1 MGITSGATVYQIKG
15 TDDSI
20 PALIKPWGSEQYPPQ
35 SPFVMMNHIGGS
47 NICELDRLNDNNLQ
61 LLPVLHP
68 LLKNDNSPKI
78 GEGVCFDDFFSSAV
92 CLSICFLCTMGSSII
107 DITHGRGGICTK
119 GDVTLYCHLVK
130 WVTRGRK
137 GSKISKNG

>member
-1 MGITSGATVYQIKG
+1 MGITSGASVYQIKG

-61 LLPVLHP
+61 MLPVLHP

-78 GEGVCFDDFFSSAV
+78 GEGVCFDEIFFLQLFV
-92 CLSICFLCTMGSSII
+92 YMFFVYYKVV
-107 DITHGRGGICTK
+107 H
-119 GDVTLYCHLVK
+119 
-130 WVTRGRK
+130 
-137 GSKISKNG
+137 N

>member
-61 LLPVLHP
+61 MLPVLHP

-78 GEGVCFDDFFSSAV
+78 GEGVCFDEFFSSAV
-92 CLSICFLCTMGSSII
+92 CLNVFFVYYGVV
-107 DITHGRGGICTK
+107 HK
-119 GDVTLYCHLVK
+119 
-130 WVTRGRK
+130 
-137 GSKISKNG
+137 